1 MVGRIYILEDK
12 PRWRIKVCPA
22 FDNTNIDNCAEV
34 DALIKEN
41 IRTTVSEIALH
52 VGISYGSAFA
62 IVHIDLGYHKI
73 CAR

>member
-1 MVGRIYILEDK
+1 MI
-12 PRWRIKVCPA
+12 CPA
-22 FDNTNIDNCAEV
+22 FDNTNIDHCEEV

-41 IRTTVSEIALH
+41 MQTTVSEIALP

-62 IVHIDLGYHKI
+62 IVHVHLGYHKI